1 MKDSEILERVL
12 LCSRMAFI
20 SNEIVD
26 LQRVQCVSMSN
37 GVSFDVTLVSG
48 VVVKGQHAQ
57 FANFMNKY
65 MSYVE
70 SKC

>member
-1 MKDSEILERVL
+1 MTSDILERVL
-12 LCSRMAFI
+12 LCPRMAFI

-37 GVSFDVTLVSG
+37 GVSFEITLVSG
-48 VVVKGQHAQ
+48 VVVKVQHAQ
-57 FANFMNKY
+57 FSNFMNKY
-65 MSYVE
+65 MNYLE

>member
-1 MKDSEILERVL
+1 MTSDILERVL
-12 LCSRMAFI
+12 LCPRTAFI

-37 GVSFDVTLVSG
+37 GVSFEITLVSG
-48 VVVKGQHAQ
+48 VMVKGQNVQ
-57 FANFMNKY
+57 FSNSMNKY

>member
-1 MKDSEILERVL
+1 MTSDILERIL
-12 LCSRMAFI
+12 LCPRTAFLAD
-20 SNEIVD
+20 EIVD

-37 GVSFDVTLVSG
+37 GVSFEITLVSG
-48 VVVKGQHAQ
+48 VVVKGQHVQ
-57 FANFMNKY
+57 FSNFMNKY

>member
-1 MKDSEILERVL
+1 MTNPNPSGYQKGEPLQ
-12 LCSRMAFI
+12 
-20 SNEIVD
+20 IVD

-37 GVSFDVTLVSG
+37 GVSFEITLVSG

-57 FANFMNKY
+57 FSNFMNKY

>member
-48 VVVKGQHAQ
+48 VVVKGQHVQ
-57 FANFMNKY
+57 FSNFMNKY
-65 MSYVE
+65 MCYVE

>member
-1 MKDSEILERVL
+1 MTSDILERVL
-12 LCSRMAFI
+12 LCPRMAFI

-37 GVSFDVTLVSG
+37 GVSFEITLVGG
-48 VVVKGQHAQ
+48 VVVKGQHSQ
-57 FANFMNKY
+57 FSNFMNKY
-65 MSYVE
+65 MNYLK

>member
-1 MKDSEILERVL
+1 MTTSDVLERVL
-12 LCSRMAFI
+12 LCNRMAFI

-48 VVVKGQHAQ
+48 VIVKGQHAQ
-57 FANFMNKY
+57 FRNFMNKY
-65 MSYVE
+65 MCYVE

>member
-1 MKDSEILERVL
+1 MKTSEILERVL
-12 LCSRMAFI
+12 LCPRTAFI
-20 SNEIVD
+20 SNEIID

-65 MSYVE
+65 MNYVE

>member
-1 MKDSEILERVL
+1 MKTSEILERVL
-12 LCSRMAFI
+12 LCPRTAFI

-48 VVVKGQHAQ
+48 VIVKGQHAQ

-65 MSYVE
+65 MNYVE

>member
-1 MKDSEILERVL
+1 MTSDILERVL
-12 LCSRMAFI
+12 LCPRMAFI

-48 VVVKGQHAQ
+48 VVVKGQHVQ
-57 FANFMNKY
+57 FSNFMNKY
-65 MSYVE
+65 MNYLE

>member
-1 MKDSEILERVL
+1 MTSDILERVL
-12 LCSRMAFI
+12 LCPRTAFI
-20 SNEIVD
+20 SNDIVD
-26 LQRVQCVSMSN
+26 LQRVQCVSISN

-48 VVVKGQHAQ
+48 VIVKGQHAQ

>member
-1 MKDSEILERVL
+1 MTSDILERVL
-12 LCSRMAFI
+12 LCQRTAFI

-48 VVVKGQHAQ
+48 VVG
-57 FANFMNKY
+57 
-65 MSYVE
+65 E
-70 SKC
+70 

>member
-1 MKDSEILERVL
+1 MKTSDILERVL
-12 LCSRMAFI
+12 LCQRTAFI

-57 FANFMNKY
+57 FNGFMNKY
-65 MSYVE
+65 MNYVE

>member
-1 MKDSEILERVL
+1 MTTSDILERVL
-12 LCSRMAFI
+12 LCPRMAFI

-48 VVVKGQHAQ
+48 VIVKGQHAQ
-57 FANFMNKY
+57 FSNFVNKY
-65 MSYVE
+65 MNYVE

>member
-1 MKDSEILERVL
+1 MTSDILERVL
-12 LCSRMAFI
+12 LCPRTAFI

-26 LQRVQCVSMSN
+26 LHRVQCVSMSN

-48 VVVKGQHAQ
+48 VVVKGQHVQ
-57 FANFMNKY
+57 FSNFMNKY
-65 MSYVE
+65 MNYLE

>member
-1 MKDSEILERVL
+1 MTSDILERVL
-12 LCSRMAFI
+12 LCTRMAFI

-48 VVVKGQHAQ
+48 VVVKGHHIQ
-57 FANFMNKY
+57 FAGFMNKY
-65 MSYVE
+65 MNYVE

>member
-1 MKDSEILERVL
+1 MTSDILERVL
-12 LCSRMAFI
+12 LCPRMAFI

-48 VVVKGQHAQ
+48 VVVKGQQAQ
-57 FANFMNKY
+57 FANFLNKY
-65 MSYVE
+65 MNYLE
-70 SKC
+70 

>member
-1 MKDSEILERVL
+1 MTSDILERVL
-12 LCSRMAFI
+12 LCQRMAFI

-37 GVSFDVTLVSG
+37 GVSFEITFVSG
-48 VVVKGQHAQ
+48 VVVKGQHSQ
-57 FANFMNKY
+57 FSNFMNKY
-65 MSYVE
+65 MNYVE

>member
-12 LCSRMAFI
+12 LCQRMAFI

-48 VVVKGQHAQ
+48 VVVKGQHVQ

-65 MSYVE
+65 MCYVE

>member
-1 MKDSEILERVL
+1 MKTSDILERVL
-12 LCSRMAFI
+12 LCQRTAFI

-48 VVVKGQHAQ
+48 VIVKGQHVQ
-57 FANFMNKY
+57 FSNFMNKY
-65 MSYVE
+65 MNYLE

>member
-1 MKDSEILERVL
+1 MTSDILERVL
-12 LCSRMAFI
+12 LCPRTAFI

-37 GVSFDVTLVSG
+37 GVSFEITLVSG
-48 VVVKGQHAQ
+48 VVVKCQHAQ
-57 FANFMNKY
+57 FSNFMNKY

>member
-1 MKDSEILERVL
+1 MTTSDILERVL
-12 LCSRMAFI
+12 LCPRMAFI

-48 VVVKGQHAQ
+48 VIVKGQHAQ
-57 FANFMNKY
+57 FSNFMNKY
-65 MSYVE
+65 MNYVE

>member
-1 MKDSEILERVL
+1 MTTSDVLERVL
-12 LCSRMAFI
+12 LCPRTAFI

-48 VVVKGQHAQ
+48 VIVKGQHAQ

>member
-1 MKDSEILERVL
+1 MTSDILERVL
-12 LCSRMAFI
+12 LCPRTAFI

-57 FANFMNKY
+57 FSSFMSKY
-65 MSYVE
+65 MAYVE

>member
-1 MKDSEILERVL
+1 MKTSDVLERVL
-12 LCSRMAFI
+12 LCPRMAFI

-57 FANFMNKY
+57 FINFMNKY

>member
-1 MKDSEILERVL
+1 MTSDILERVL
-12 LCSRMAFI
+12 LCPRMAFI

-48 VVVKGQHAQ
+48 VIVKGQHVQ
-57 FANFMNKY
+57 FSNFMNKY

>member
-1 MKDSEILERVL
+1 MTTSDVLERVL
-12 LCSRMAFI
+12 LCNRMAFI

-48 VVVKGQHAQ
+48 VIVKGQHAQ
-57 FANFMNKY
+57 FRNFMNKY
-65 MSYVE
+65 MNYVE

>member
-1 MKDSEILERVL
+1 MKTSDILERVL

-48 VVVKGQHAQ
+48 VIVKGQHAQ

-65 MSYVE
+65 MNYLE

>member
-1 MKDSEILERVL
+1 MTSDILERVL
-12 LCSRMAFI
+12 LCPRTAFI

-48 VVVKGQHAQ
+48 VVVKGQHVQ
-57 FANFMNKY
+57 FSNFMNKY
-65 MSYVE
+65 MNYLG

>member
-1 MKDSEILERVL
+1 MTTSDVLERVL
-12 LCSRMAFI
+12 LCPRTAFI

-48 VVVKGQHAQ
+48 VIVKGQHAQ

-65 MSYVE
+65 MNYVE

>member
-1 MKDSEILERVL
+1 MTTSDVLDRVL
-12 LCSRMAFI
+12 LCPRTAFI

-48 VVVKGQHAQ
+48 VIVKGQHAQ
-57 FANFMNKY
+57 FSNFMNKY
-65 MSYVE
+65 MNYVE

>member
-1 MKDSEILERVL
+1 MKTSDILERVL
-12 LCSRMAFI
+12 LCQRTAFI

-37 GVSFDVTLVSG
+37 GVSFEITLVSG
-48 VVVKGQHAQ
+48 VVVKGQHSQ

-65 MSYVE
+65 MNYVE

>member
-1 MKDSEILERVL
+1 MKDSDILERVL

-48 VVVKGQHAQ
+48 VVVKGQHVQ
-57 FANFMNKY
+57 FSNFMNKY
-65 MSYVE
+65 MNYVE

>member
-1 MKDSEILERVL
+1 MTDILERVL
-12 LCSRMAFI
+12 LCQRMAFI

-26 LQRVQCVSMSN
+26 LHRVQCVSMSN

-48 VVVKGQHAQ
+48 VIVKGQHSQ
-57 FANFMNKY
+57 FSNFMNKY
-65 MSYVE
+65 MNYVE

>member
-1 MKDSEILERVL
+1 MTSDILERVL
-12 LCSRMAFI
+12 LCPRMAFI

-48 VVVKGQHAQ
+48 VVVKGQHVQ
-57 FANFMNKY
+57 FSNFMNKY

>member
-1 MKDSEILERVL
+1 MKTSDILERVL
-12 LCSRMAFI
+12 LCPRTAFI
-20 SNEIVD
+20 NNEVVD

-57 FANFMNKY
+57 FSNFMNKY
-65 MSYVE
+65 MNYVE